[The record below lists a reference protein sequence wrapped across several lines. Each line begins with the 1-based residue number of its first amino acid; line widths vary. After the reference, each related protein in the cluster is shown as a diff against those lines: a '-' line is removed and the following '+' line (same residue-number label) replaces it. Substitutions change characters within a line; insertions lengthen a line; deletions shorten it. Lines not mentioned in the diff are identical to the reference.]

1 MNTARKLKS
10 LEVRPADVPTNRSF
24 ERRSQAV
31 LNIRTL
37 VAFLQVRPKV
47 KVLHVRGTR
56 AGHSK
61 PPALSCT
68 LDLAY
73 NLPHVSR

>member
-1 MNTARKLKS
+1 VNTARKLES

-24 ERRSQAV
+24 ERRSQAL

-47 KVLHVRGTR
+47 KVLHTR